1 MARSTQLF
9 LRAWRCLVKW
19 QYYYCQMSASNLFMK
34 TALKTLPVPKTPTT
48 RQQPASGVLPGIHI
62 VPQSHVSQTVLALIG
77 RARARVPN
85 AEVRQVSRPLEL
97 TVREL
102 APILDTTE
110 RTLARRLEGA
120 GELGKSESER
130 LLLLRQLA
138 AHGVDVFE
146 DQGKFNRW
154 LRRPLALLD
163 NQSPLD
169 LLDTASGFQVVDE
182 LLGRIEYGVYS

>member
-1 MARSTQLF
+1 
-9 LRAWRCLVKW
+9 
-19 QYYYCQMSASNLFMK
+19 MK
-34 TALKTLPVPKTPTT
+34 TVVKSK
-48 RQQPASGVLPGIHI
+48 PAAKAATSAAFVKVGAGPGIHI
-62 VPQSHVSQTVLALIG
+62 VPHSQSGLAVFTLIG
-77 RARARVPN
+77 RARAGM
-85 AEVRQVSRPLEL
+85 AKTEVRNVSRQLEL

-130 LLLLRQLA
+130 LLLLQQLA
-138 AHGVDVFE
+138 EHGVDVFE

-154 LRRPLALLD
+154 LRRPLALLEG
-163 NQSPLD
+163 QSPLE

>member
-1 MARSTQLF
+1 MKPAVTSKSV
-9 LRAWRCLVKW
+9 A
-19 QYYYCQMSASNLFMK
+19 K
-34 TALKTLPVPKTPTT
+34 TAAGQGLANAGALP
-48 RQQPASGVLPGIHI
+48 AIHI
-62 VPQSHVSQTVLALIG
+62 VPQTKSALAVFTLIG
-77 RARARVPN
+77 RARAGL
-85 AEVRQVSRPLEL
+85 AKTEVREVSRQLEL

-120 GELGKSESER
+120 GALGKSESER

-138 AHGVDVFE
+138 THGVDVFE

-154 LRRPLALLD
+154 LRRPLPLLEG
-163 NQSPLD
+163 QSPLE